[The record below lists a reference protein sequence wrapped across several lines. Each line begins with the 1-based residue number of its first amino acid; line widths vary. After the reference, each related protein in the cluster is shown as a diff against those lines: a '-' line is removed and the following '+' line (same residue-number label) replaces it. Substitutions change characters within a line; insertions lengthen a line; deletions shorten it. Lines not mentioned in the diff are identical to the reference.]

1 MGQTQGGEKSSSCR
15 LTWIS
20 GSGSDVFKPYSALAL
35 AQHALS
41 PERPWPR
48 AWRSP
53 EPKSSYDAII
63 IGGGGHGLATAYYLA
78 NNHGLTNVAVL
89 ERAYIGS
96 GNVGRNTTL
105 IRSNYVIDGNTQF
118 FEHSMKLWE
127 GLSHDLNFNCMVSH
141 RGQVVLATNPVQLD
155 TFARRGNIM
164 RLNGIDAELLDRGQ
178 VMALLPYLDYSKEA
192 RWPIWGGILQKRA
205 GTVRHDAVAWGYA
218 RAADTLGVDI
228 IENCEVTG
236 FVMDEGKAVGV
247 ETSRGKILGGKIGIA
262 VAGHSSHVAKMAG
275 LRLPIESHILQAFVT
290 EPVKPMVHHV
300 VSWGAELFYLSQSDK
315 GGMVFGGHI
324 DGFNTYTQ
332 RGQFP
337 RIQTVAECAVSLLP
351 FMSKLRLLRHW
362 GGIMDMTPDG
372 SPFICRTDIKNLYF
386 NGGWCYQGF
395 KATPASGWTFAH
407 TMAHDEEHEL
417 NRCYSLDRFE
427 KGRELD
433 DYGIGNW
440 TYKQ

>member
-1 MGQTQGGEKSSSCR
+1 MAKRKAKGYS
-15 LTWIS
+15 
-20 GSGSDVFKPYSALAL
+20 VFSLL
-35 AQHALS
+35 RHALQ
-41 PERPWPR
+41 PEKPWGA
-48 AWRSP
+48 AWAKP
-53 EPKSSYDAII
+53 EPRSSYDVII

-78 NNHGLTNVAVL
+78 RNHGISNVAVL
-89 ERAYIGS
+89 ERGDLGS

-127 GLSHDLNFNCMVSH
+127 GLSHELNYNCMVSH
-141 RGQVVLATNPVQLD
+141 RGQIVLGVSPAQMDV
-155 TFARRGNIM
+155 FARRGNIM
-164 RLNGIDAELLDRGQ
+164 RLNGIDAELLDRGEVQ
-178 VMALLPYLDYSKEA
+178 KLLPYLDYSKEA
-192 RWPIWGGILQKRA
+192 RFPIWGGIHQPRA

-218 RAADTLGVDI
+218 RAASQLGVHV

-236 FVMDEGKAVGV
+236 MVMDDGKVTGV
-247 ETSRGKILGGKIGIA
+247 ETSRGRILAGKVGIA

-275 LRLPIESHILQAFVT
+275 LKLPVESHILQAFVT
-290 EPVKPMVHHV
+290 EAVKPIVHHV

-315 GGMVFGGHI
+315 GGLVFGGHI

-332 RGQFP
+332 RGQLFKI
-337 RIQTVAECAVSLLP
+337 RDVMECAVSLMP
-351 FMSKLRLLRHW
+351 FMSRMRLLRHW

-372 SPFICRTDIKNLYF
+372 APFICRTPVRNLYL
-386 NGGWCYQGF
+386 NGGWCYHGF
-395 KATPASGWTFAH
+395 KATPTSGFTFAH
-407 TMAHDEEHEL
+407 TIASDEEHEL

-427 KGRELD
+427 KGGELD